1 MRDLTLGVD
10 CLAAGRAAPAV
21 EDSPLLTVC
30 RCPGG
35 VGDGRGNEEGGR
47 DGDPGTDGG
56 RLEFPEGGTV
66 TCELGA
72 LSTESR

>member
-10 CLAAGRAAPAV
+10 CLAVGSVAPAV
-21 EDSPLLTVC
+21 EVSALFIVC
-30 RCPGG
+30 RYPGE

-56 RLEFPEGGTV
+56 RLEFPEGGIEA
-66 TCELGA
+66 CELGA
-72 LSTESR
+72 LSTKSR